1 MSESSASMTGA
12 TPARLRDRPAL
23 VAFIVIVLAVA
34 LERLPTIGFAY
45 LNVDESAYLLIGA
58 ALRHGAIPYIDI
70 IDRKPVGLY
79 LIYAL
84 ADAIFPDAISGARI
98 LGGLC
103 TILSAWIVVQIG
115 RRFLR
120 LSWTAATLAG
130 VWFSVYA
137 ILYGGD
143 AAQYNVFV
151 MPFVA
156 GAAFLVLRA
165 LETMEAGAPPSVAEV
180 GVSGL
185 MLGLAMQVKYTP
197 AFEATGFGLLL
208 IFVGWR
214 NRAALGTHGIG
225 ALSRG
230 IALMIL
236 GGLLPTAIAV
246 AVYWHLG
253 HLDAFIFYNF
263 TVNMVRTATDYP
275 GGLLM
280 FRIGEVL
287 LAVHP
292 LLIFSVLYAARG
304 GAKAASAQGPA
315 HKWVDAVLTIWLAA
329 AAFGALVQRQPYMHY
344 FYAIVPPLAI
354 FSLAKLGAH
363 GNFSKAAK
371 RWLVVYTVAPI
382 VGYAAGWT
390 FETWD
395 HGSPMLPREIAKTL
409 RAENVSSLYVFNAF
423 GIIYY
428 LSGLESPT
436 KFTLPTHLLR
446 DLEAASFQFDAV
458 GEVRRILDSHPQVI
472 VVTRPFAGNIAPN
485 RVQLLEAELQASY
498 CTWRTYEAGRD
509 KVYLYRYEGIPGDSS
524 RPCRSDAVGAASSA
538 QR

>member
-120 LSWTAATLAG
+120 LSWMAATLAG

-151 MPFVA
+151 MSFVA

-165 LETMEAGAPPSVAEV
+165 LAKMEAGAPPSVAEV

-214 NRAALGTHGIG
+214 NRAALGAHGIG

-230 IALMIL
+230 IVLMIL
-236 GGLLPTAIAV
+236 GGLLPTAMAM
-246 AVYWHLG
+246 AVYWRLG

-263 TVNMVRTATDYP
+263 TVNVVRTATDYP
-275 GGLLM
+275 GGLLA

-304 GAKAASAQGPA
+304 GANAASAQGPA
-315 HKWVDAVLTIWLAA
+315 HKWVDTVLTIWLAA

-498 CTWRTYEAGRD
+498 CTWRIYEAGRD